1 MKWTL
6 FLLLALTFCLLAPL
20 LNAQTNTNALPAAP
34 NASSV
39 ATAAQD
45 FSNGFAA
52 LGIPVSAASIVKLII
67 LLHILAKVLLK
78 YAVKNPNNVV
88 SQAIK
93 FAAVDRQ
100 PIAPAVPVAQ
110 PPKTP

>member
-52 LGIPVSAASIVKLII
+52 LGIPVI

-78 YAVKNPNNVV
+78 YAVKNPDNVV

-100 PIAPAVPVAQ
+100 PIAPAVPAAQ